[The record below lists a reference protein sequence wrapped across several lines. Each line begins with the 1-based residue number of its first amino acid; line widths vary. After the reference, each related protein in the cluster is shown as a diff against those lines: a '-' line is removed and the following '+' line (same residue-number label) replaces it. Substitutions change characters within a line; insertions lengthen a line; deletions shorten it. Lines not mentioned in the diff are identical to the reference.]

1 VIWSWRQLKSGHYFE
16 LKKRFPVFFTVLTS
30 DNELN
35 YRIKLRLFKF
45 RLSEIFEL
53 NAYLYLFYFIF
64 ILFILFLFYLFW
76 TYLFKQIYSSF
87 LFKPKYV
94 YKVKY
99 IIQFRTWYNSE
110 WNKISKIKII
120 LISLCDGKNYLFIN
134 LCKNCV
140 ESSFLLENS
149 SRILNFWV
157 LNLFVKYDTNIPCY
171 VQSCIYCGIF
181 LNTSRKKFNYTNNF
195 FFTFM
200 LI

>member
-1 VIWSWRQLKSGHYFE
+1 LKY
-16 LKKRFPVFFTVLTS
+16 
-30 DNELN
+30 LN
-35 YRIKLRLFKF
+35 WML
-45 RLSEIFEL
+45 IFI
-53 NAYLYLFYFIF
+53 YFI
-64 ILFILFLFYLFW
+64 LVLLFLFYF
-76 TYLFKQIYSSF
+76 YFIYFELFKQIYSSF

-94 YKVKY
+94 CKVKY
-99 IIQFRTWYNSE
+99 IIQFWTWYNSE

-134 LCKNCV
+134 LCVKIV
-140 ESSFLLENS
+140 WKVLFLLENS
-149 SRILNFWV
+149 SRILNFLV

-195 FFTFM
+195 FFISFI